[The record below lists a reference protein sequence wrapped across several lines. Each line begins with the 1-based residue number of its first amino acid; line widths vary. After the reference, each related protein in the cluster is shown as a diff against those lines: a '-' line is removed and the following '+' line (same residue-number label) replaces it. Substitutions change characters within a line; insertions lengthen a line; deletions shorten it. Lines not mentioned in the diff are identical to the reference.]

1 MGILQ
6 NDPERSAQICFF
18 DLVDIDP
25 VITDL
30 SVLDIIKTVDQIGDR
45 CLTGSGRADKRDL
58 LSRFRVKLNVM

>member
-1 MGILQ
+1 MGIMQ

-30 SVLDIIKTVDQIGDR
+30 SVLDIIKTVDQIVVLPAPVGPTIAIF
-45 CLTGSGRADKRDL
+45 CPGFA
-58 LSRFRVKLNVM
+58 